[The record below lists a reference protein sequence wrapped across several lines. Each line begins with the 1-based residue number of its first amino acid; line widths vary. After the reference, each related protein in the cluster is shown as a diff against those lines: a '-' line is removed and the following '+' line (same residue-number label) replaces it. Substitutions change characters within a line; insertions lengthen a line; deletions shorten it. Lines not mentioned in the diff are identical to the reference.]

1 MFKTGDAS
9 KKLLASHGCEWVN
22 YLSKSSKLA
31 DWPTEMRWIHGRA
44 ISWKD
49 PRKYWEEWS
58 VDWEWP
64 SRFYRAAVPSWFSGN
79 QVIFNLSDIKG
90 SHSIGNLADRSKM
103 LQPWL
108 NTIHVTT
115 SLLSLVGTVWS
126 IVSKSG
132 RLGEKSLSWQHVL
145 CSCNRITKW
154 HIVNR
159 DFLQE
164 TLKAKKSKTL
174 VSAEGL

>member
-1 MFKTGDAS
+1 MICSSNSLTHD
-9 KKLLASHGCEWVN
+9 HG
-22 YLSKSSKLA
+22 L
-31 DWPTEMRWIHGRA
+31 PT
-44 ISWKD
+44 ISWKH
-49 PRKYWEEWS
+49 PLSWTQSWEHFRS
-58 VDWEWP
+58 VCEDY
-64 SRFYRAAVPSWFSGN
+64 FVTKSGQADFTELLCPAGS
-79 QVIFNLSDIKG
+79 QVIKSFLIYRTSKDHN
-90 SHSIGNLADRSKM
+90 SIGNLADRSKM
-103 LQPWL
+103 LQPWH